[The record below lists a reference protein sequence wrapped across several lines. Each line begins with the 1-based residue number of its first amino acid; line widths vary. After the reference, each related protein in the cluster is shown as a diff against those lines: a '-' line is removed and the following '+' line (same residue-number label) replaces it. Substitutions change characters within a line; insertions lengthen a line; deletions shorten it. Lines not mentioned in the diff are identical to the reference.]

1 MSDFLDPLRLAH
13 EEEYFQRHNHEL
25 IAKLRERQATE
36 AAAVGLKDATGVQ
49 DDALIEHLA
58 RLGVTRETVAVLH
71 LMPLLEVAWADGVIQ
86 DEERALLHGAADEA
100 KLSGKA
106 LEAFEAMI
114 LKRPK
119 QIYFDVALEFIRSV
133 LAAMPAAE
141 ADKARDN
148 IQTLT
153 ETIAQST
160 GGWFGI
166 FGNVSDEEESALAHI
181 SGRLNDKAATVL
193 GKL

>member
-1 MSDFLDPLRLAH
+1 MSDFLEPLRLAH
-13 EEEYFQRHNHEL
+13 EEEYFQRHNQEL
-25 IAKLRERQATE
+25 VEKLRARAANE
-36 AAAVGLKDATGVQ
+36 AAAANIKAATGVQ
-49 DDALIEHLA
+49 DDALVEHLA
-58 RLGVTRETVAVLH
+58 RLGVTRDTVAVLH
-71 LMPLLEVAWADGVIQ
+71 LMPLLEVAWADGEIQ

-100 KLSGKA
+100 KLEGKA

-114 LKRPK
+114 QKRPK
-119 QIYFDVALEFIRSV
+119 QIYFDVALEFIRTV
-133 LAAMPAAE
+133 LAAMPEAE
-141 ADKARDN
+141 ANAAREN
-148 IQTLT
+148 IKSLT

-181 SGRLNDKAATVL
+181 TGRLNAKADAVL

>member
-13 EEEYFQRHNHEL
+13 EEEYFQRHNQEL
-25 IAKLRERQATE
+25 LEKLRARQTTE
-36 AAAVGLKDATGVQ
+36 AAAVGIKGATGVQ
-49 DDALIEHLA
+49 DAALVETLA

-71 LMPLLEVAWADGVIQ
+71 LMPLLAVAWADGAIQ

-100 KLSGKA
+100 KLEGKA
-106 LEAFEAMI
+106 LEAFEAML

-119 QIYFDVALEFIRSV
+119 QIYFDVALEFIHTV
-133 LAAMPAAE
+133 LTSMPAAD
-141 ADKARDN
+141 ADKARAN
-148 IQTLT
+148 IQSLT
-153 ETIAQST
+153 ETIANCT
-160 GGWFGI
+160 GGWFGV

-181 SGRLNDKAATVL
+181 SSRLNAQAAAVL